1 MNRQAKIEKL
11 KGFKDENEFRLF
23 IMDLLGFISFKKIQ
37 HTHRYGR
44 PELGKDIIASL
55 EHPLDDDEWYA
66 FVVKKGRII
75 GNTDV
80 VENVKNQIKQAFEYP
95 YETIEG
101 KQIKINKVR
110 VLSNENIS
118 EGAREAIGKS
128 NNLSTYTNCEFW
140 WNEKLIELIDEH
152 YPDFWLPG
160 DLLAKEYTKRTTDI
174 IEAEFQ
180 IKELSVTKLPEPK
193 VQKLLQ
199 LFVTPQIVEFV
210 SVKDRKMKKKTQP
223 KKVSIDDIC
232 HSKENFMIKGDPGSG
247 KSRLMNKVVSQLLDP
262 QLITDTKTY
271 PIKLRLQA
279 LKEIGFNIEKALEHE
294 IKRVLPDSD
303 YKSNFDEAQFVI
315 FIDSVDDL
323 YREELGELIKEISL
337 AEINSKCRY
346 IISAR
351 SLENINLTISDLKFR
366 EIYLLNFN
374 EDQIEL
380 FVTRYFEDINR
391 GKRLLEVLR
400 ESNILEKLPT
410 TPLTMTLISILY
422 EDTDYEV
429 PATLTDI
436 YNDFTDILLGKLEIK
451 KRTQLVGLELKKRV
465 FSHVAHQLIQ
475 SKKFEIQKPEF
486 ISMIESFLEPKG
498 IIANREDIERLV
510 ENSGIIYTDS
520 NGLVGFKHQSF
531 LEYFAAFEIFYVTY
545 SHDDLVSNFN
555 DVNWQNSAIFY
566 AGFSKDMP
574 WFIDEIIA
582 KIPDNN
588 IRDWFLNVGGMGY
601 LCQALYMTDTIHR
614 SKLIER
620 ALDDMIKTFY
630 ELKNETKRQGFFR
643 DMPLHILGSTMT
655 YWFNMNFRSVTTIA
669 CLDNLFD
676 TIVSNDPDKLESE
689 NFETGFKLFLIATTL
704 ANQYLDR
711 HEKLN
716 MLIEFDCFLKDPLL
730 VLLCETFI
738 DSEDFNS
745 DQVSEE
751 KRKKLKREIKRYRS
765 VLVDITK
772 EPAYRFLGE
781 GYKKSSK

>member
-1 MNRQAKIEKL
+1 MNRQAKMEKL
-11 KGFKDENEFRLF
+11 KEFKDENEFRLF

-37 HTHRYGR
+37 HTHQYGR

-55 EHPLDDDEWYA
+55 EHTLDDDEWYA
-66 FVVKKGRII
+66 FIVKKGRII
-75 GNTDV
+75 GNTDII
-80 VENVKNQIKQAFEYP
+80 ENVKNQIKQAFEYP

-110 VLSNENIS
+110 VLSNETIS
-118 EGAREAIGKS
+118 KGAREAIGKS
-128 NNLSTYTNCEFW
+128 NDLSTYTNYEFW
-140 WNEKLIELIDEH
+140 WDEKLIELIDKH

-160 DLLAKEYTKRTTDI
+160 DLFAKEYTNRITNI
-174 IEAEFQ
+174 IETEFE
-180 IKELSVTKLPEPK
+180 IKELSVTKLPESK
-193 VQKLLQ
+193 VRKLLQ

-210 SVKDRKMKKKTQP
+210 SVKDRKIKKKIQP
-223 KKVSIDDIC
+223 KKISINDIC
-232 HSKENFMIKGDPGSG
+232 ASKENFIIKGDPGSG
-247 KSRLMNKVVSQLLDP
+247 KSRLMNEIISQLLDP

-279 LKEIGFNIEKALEHE
+279 LREIDFNIEKALEHE

-315 FIDSVDDL
+315 FIDSIDEL
-323 YREELGELIKEISL
+323 YREEIGELIKEISL

-351 SLENINLTISDLKFR
+351 SLENINLTTSDLEFR
-366 EIYLLNFN
+366 EILLLNFN
-374 EDQIEL
+374 RDQIEL
-380 FVTRYFEDINR
+380 FVKRYFEDINR

-410 TPLTMTLISILY
+410 TPLTVTLISIIY
-422 EDTDYEV
+422 EDTDYEI

-436 YNDFTDILLGKLEIK
+436 YNDFTNILLGKLEIK
-451 KRTQLVGLELKKRV
+451 KRTQLIDLELKKRV

-498 IIANREDIERLV
+498 IILNREDIERLV
-510 ENSGIIYTDS
+510 ENSGIIYTDN

-531 LEYFAAFEIFYVTY
+531 LEYFAAFEIFYVTN
-545 SHDDLVSNFN
+545 SHDELVSNFN

-574 WFIDEIIA
+574 WFINEIIA
-582 KIPDNN
+582 EIPDNN

-601 LCQALYMTDTIHR
+601 LCQALYMTDITHR

-620 ALDDMIKTFY
+620 ALDDMIKTFH
-630 ELKNETKRQGFFR
+630 ELKNATKEQGFFR
-643 DMPLHILGSTMT
+643 DMPLHLLGSTIM

-669 CLDNLFD
+669 CLENLFD
-676 TIVSNDPDKLESE
+676 KIVSNDPDKLGYE

-704 ANQYLDR
+704 ANQYLDKY
-711 HEKLN
+711 EKLN

-730 VLLCETFI
+730 VVLGDIFI
-738 DSEDFNS
+738 DIEDFNS
-745 DQVSEE
+745 DQIGDK
-751 KRKKLKREIKRYRS
+751 KRKKIKKEINRYRD

>member
-751 KRKKLKREIKRYRS
+751 KERNS
-765 VLVDITK
+765 K
-772 EPAYRFLGE
+772 E
-781 GYKKSSK
+781 K